1 LVLIKKYCQKSRFP
15 SKIVIGRKVIFV
27 NSTLL
32 LNASYEPLKVISWE
46 RAVTLFFLGKVEVVE
61 QYEKDIRSVS
71 IVIKVP
77 AVVRLLKYVKLGKRK
92 PPLNKINLLSR
103 DNFTCQYCAAY
114 LHRKEATVDHVIPK
128 SKGGVSSW
136 GNVVIACN
144 PCNRKKGSRTPR
156 EASMRLLS
164 QPKAPE
170 WLPVLNC
177 EFLIEVPHVWKIFLS
192 SR

>member
-1 LVLIKKYCQKSRFP
+1 
-15 SKIVIGRKVIFV
+15 V

-61 QYEKDIRSVS
+61 QYERDVRSVS

-103 DNFTCQYCAAY
+103 DNYTCQYCSDS
-114 LHRKEATVDHVIPK
+114 LSRGEATVDHVIPK
-128 SKGGVSSW
+128 SKGGISSW
-136 GNVVIACN
+136 DNVVIACSG
-144 PCNRKKGSRTPR
+144 CNRKKGNRTPR

-164 QPKAPE
+164 KPEAPE

-177 EFLIEVPHVWKIFLS
+177 EFLIEVPSPWKIFLS